1 MFQPVIPSAGLAGW
15 RFLQQTYDR
24 QFEAFSKS
32 PELNRDS
39 DYFLENIAKVTTAEE
54 FVADRR
60 LMTVAL
66 GAFGL
71 EEDINNRFFIR
82 KILEEGTTDS
92 EALANRFSDS
102 RYAELSE
109 AFGFGPLEIRQTALS
124 DFGPSIV
131 ERYQAASFEIAAG
144 AQNPAMR
151 VALYAQRDLDSVVNQ
166 DISNDAKWFG
176 IMGDP
181 PMRELFE
188 KALGLP
194 SEVAQIDIDQQ
205 LELFKD
211 RASRLFGSDD
221 VSQFADKDVQQDL
234 ITKFVVRDQLAS
246 FNTGTSSG
254 SIALMLLQS

>member
-1 MFQPVIPSAGLAGW
+1 MFQPVIPGTGLAGW

-24 QFEAFSKS
+24 QFEAFTKS
-32 PELNRDS
+32 PTLNRDTE
-39 DYFLENIAKVTTAEE
+39 YFLETISGITTAEE

-60 LMTVAL
+60 IMTVAL

-71 EEDINNRFFIR
+71 EDDLDNRFFIR
-82 KILEEGTTDS
+82 KILEEGTVDPES
-92 EALANRFSDS
+92 LANRFSDP
-102 RYAELSE
+102 RYAELSQS
-109 AFGFGPLEIRQTALS
+109 FGFGPGEFLKTGQPQFAQA
-124 DFGPSIV
+124 IV
-131 ERYQAASFEIAAG
+131 NRFQAASFEIAAG
-144 AQNPAMR
+144 EQDSAMR
-151 VALYAQRDLDSVVNQ
+151 VALYAQRDLDSVVNE
-166 DISNDAKWFG
+166 DISDDAKWFG

-205 LELFKD
+205 LELFKEKA
-211 RASRLFGSDD
+211 RALFGSDE
-221 VSQFADKDVQQDL
+221 VSQFADKDIQQDL